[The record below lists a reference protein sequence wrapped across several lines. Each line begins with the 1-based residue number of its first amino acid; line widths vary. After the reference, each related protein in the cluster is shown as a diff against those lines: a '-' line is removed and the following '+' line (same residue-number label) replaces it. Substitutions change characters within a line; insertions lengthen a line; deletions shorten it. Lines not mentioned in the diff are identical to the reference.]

1 MVPPSV
7 VRVDAALVVAD
18 RGAACVVLAELQLVA
33 SVKAA
38 AISTARFIGASA
50 GG

>member
-1 MVPPSV
+1 MAPSWV

-38 AISTARFIGASA
+38 ATSTERFIGAWA